1 MKQSIFMHAV
11 AIFALAVFATTATPV
26 AQLVAQEPLSVS
38 PYRLGPRD
46 KVQISV
52 DELDGLDRELEVAED
67 GSITVPEVGRVDSD
81 GLTANQLAVRIRTLL
96 ESRGLRRATVNVSVT
111 TRSSRPISILGAVNK
126 PGIHHVPRRANLMEV
141 ILEAGLSTNHGRE
154 IVVTRQS
161 ENGLSDE
168 VRIPIEDL
176 LQTGDPMVN
185 IPIFA
190 GDLLRVPQAREL
202 TVYFLG
208 AVGLAGS
215 QTFQGDKPITL
226 LTTLVSAGG
235 LADTASNKIS
245 IRRLTPTGER
255 REIMVNYR
263 RILDGADPDIEL
275 EDGDIITVKE
285 SFF

>member
-1 MKQSIFMHAV
+1 MRQ
-11 AIFALAVFATTATPV
+11 AILI
-26 AQLVAQEPLSVS
+26 LVATALFQPQIAAQESPTVS
-38 PYRLGPRD
+38 PYRIGPGD

-52 DELDGLDRELEVAED
+52 EELDGLDRELEVTGD
-67 GSITVPEVGRVDSD
+67 GFITIDEVGRVETD
-81 GLTANQLAVRIRTLL
+81 GLTEDQLAVRIRTLL
-96 ESRGLRRATVNVSVT
+96 ESRGLRKATVNASVT
-111 TRSSRPISILGAVNK
+111 SSTSRPISILGAVSK
-126 PGIHHVPRRANLMEV
+126 PGIHHVSRRATLMEV
-141 ILEAGLSTNHGRE
+141 ILGAGLADSHGPE
-154 IVVTRQS
+154 IVVTRQA

-176 LQTGDPMVN
+176 LQSGDPRVN

-215 QTFQGDKPITL
+215 QTFQGDKPVTL

-235 LADTASNKIS
+235 LADTASNKIV
-245 IRRLTPTGER
+245 IRRLTPSGER
-255 REIMVNYR
+255 REIVVNYR
-263 RILDGADPDIEL
+263 RILNGADPDVEL
-275 EDGDIITVKE
+275 ADGDIITVKE

>member
-1 MKQSIFMHAV
+1 MTRQVFILAATVLS
-11 AIFALAVFATTATPV
+11 ALLSPLPQA
-26 AQLVAQEPLSVS
+26 VAQEQPSVS

-52 DELDGLDRELEVAED
+52 AELDGLDRELEVAGD
-67 GSITVPEVGRVDSD
+67 GSILVTEVGRIDTE
-81 GLTANQLAVRIRTLL
+81 GLTADQLAVRIRTLL
-96 ESRGLRRATVNVSVT
+96 ESRGLRKATVNVSVSS
-111 TRSSRPISILGAVNK
+111 RSSRPISILGAVNK
-126 PGIHHVPRRANLMEV
+126 PGIHHISRRATLMEV
-141 ILEAGLSTNHGRE
+141 ILNAGLAASHGPD
-154 IVVTRQS
+154 VVVIRQA

-168 VRIPIEDL
+168 VRIPIEEL

-215 QTFQGDKPITL
+215 QTFRSDKPVTL

-235 LADTASNKIS
+235 LSDSASNKIL

-255 REIMVNYR
+255 REIVVNYR
-263 RILDGADPDIEL
+263 RILDGDDPDVVL
-275 EDGDIITVKE
+275 ADGDIITVKE